1 MTDICKVCLK
11 TVKRSDMVVLC
22 DHCDNWIHIKCNN
35 LDKFTIKWLKVQR
48 TRGSEF
54 LSLRIFYHFAIDI
67 EMLKKHLSHLQIFFT
82 IMNFFNKNL
91 NNFTDESG
99 NDDTNTLNVS
109 NKYWDPE
116 YFCNLQSH
124 LKSKSLSIFQPNVCS
139 LSKNFDQLHA
149 LLTELGIEFDFIGM
163 TESRISK
170 INFSPTNIALENY
183 AIEQTPTE
191 SNAREALLYIS
202 RKHSYKIQK
211 DLKLCKPHKSESVF
225 VVVIMLKRINIIA
238 GCIYRHPHNNI
249 GDFNTNYLKL
259 LLQKLS
265 KELSKNI
272 F

>member
-1 MTDICKVCLK
+1 
-11 TVKRSDMVVLC
+11 
-22 DHCDNWIHIKCNN
+22 
-35 LDKFTIKWLKVQR
+35 
-48 TRGSEF
+48 
-54 LSLRIFYHFAIDI
+54 
-67 EMLKKHLSHLQIFFT
+67 
-82 IMNFFNKNL
+82 MNFFNKNI
-91 NNFTDESG
+91 NNLTDESG
-99 NDDTNTLNVS
+99 NDDPNSLNVS
-109 NKYWDPE
+109 NKYRDPE
-116 YFCNLQSH
+116 YFCNLQNQ
-124 LKSKSLSIFQPNVCS
+124 LKSKSLSIFHPNVCS

-211 DLKLCKPHKSESVF
+211 DLKFCKPHKSESVF

-238 GCIYRHPHNNI
+238 GCIYRHPDNTI
-249 GDFNTNYLKL
+249 DDFNTNYLKL